1 MLIRVE
7 CTLFASTSMIE
18 SVSAVRQP
26 TVYLIDA
33 SIYIFRAWFSV
44 PDSMR
49 GENGQAVNAVYGFCR
64 FLTEFVERSKA
75 EYVAVAFDESLTQSF
90 RNEIYPQYKM
100 NRELPPED
108 LKAQFKLCRRAA
120 QAAGLYCVGHNRYE
134 ADDLIATLAL
144 SMRDQGFRNVIV
156 SGDKDLTFWWDF
168 ARDRQLNSAGVL
180 DKFGVPPEAIQD
192 YLGLCGDAVDNIPGV
207 PGVGPKTASALLQEF
222 GSMESLYANLNSVA
236 ALKIRGAKT
245 LAGKL
250 RDHQAQAELS
260 KLLATVA
267 YDAPIDAK
275 ATTLRRGSA
284 ERSLLNE
291 LARIMGDRGQGLFD
305 RLSSSAKFIQQAP

>member
-1 MLIRVE
+1 MAGKR
-7 CTLFASTSMIE
+7 S
-18 SVSAVRQP
+18 

-75 EYVAVAFDESLTQSF
+75 EYVAVAFDESLTKSF
-90 RNEIYPQYKM
+90 RNELYPQYKM

-108 LKAQFKLCRRAA
+108 LKAQFKLCRRLAE
-120 QAAGLYCVGHNRYE
+120 AAGLYCVASDRYE

-144 SMRDQGFRNVIV
+144 SMREQGFRNVIV
-156 SGDKDLTFWWDF
+156 SGDKDLAQLLRGDDFWWDF
-168 ARDRQLNSAGVL
+168 ARDRQLDTAGVVE
-180 DKFGVPPEAIQD
+180 KFGVPPKAIQD
-192 YLGLCGDAVDNIPGV
+192 YLGLCGDSVDNIPGV

-222 GSMESLYANLNSVA
+222 DNVENLYANLDSVA
-236 ALKIRGAKT
+236 SLKIRGAKT

-260 KLLATVA
+260 KLLATLA
-267 YDAPIDAK
+267 YDAPIDST
-275 ATTLRRGSA
+275 ATTLRRRSA
-284 ERSLLNE
+284 ERASLSE
-291 LARIMGDRGQGLFD
+291 LGRIMGDRGQGLFD
-305 RLSSSAKFIQQAP
+305 RLSSSAKLAQ

>member
-1 MLIRVE
+1 MTNKV
-7 CTLFASTSMIE
+7 TSASPS
-18 SVSAVRQP
+18 

-75 EYVAVAFDESLTQSF
+75 QYVAVAFDESLTQSF

-108 LKAQFKLCRRAA
+108 LKTQFKLCRRLAE
-120 QAAGLYCVGHNRYE
+120 AAGFYCLGHDRYE

-144 SMRDQGFRNVIV
+144 SMREQGFCNAIV
-156 SGDKDLTFWWDF
+156 SGDKDLAQVLRGEDYWWDF
-168 ARDRQLNSAGVL
+168 ARDRRLDSAGVVE
-180 DKFGVPPEAIQD
+180 KFGVSPQAIQD

-207 PGVGPKTASALLQEF
+207 PGIGPKTASALLQEF
-222 GSMESLYANLNSVA
+222 DSVENLYANLDSVA
-236 ALKIRGAKT
+236 SLKIRGAKT
-245 LAGKL
+245 LAAKL
-250 RDHQAQAELS
+250 REHKAQAELS

-267 YDAPIDAK
+267 YDVPIETK
-275 ATTLRRGSA
+275 ASLLRRLSA
-284 ERSLLNE
+284 ERSSLYE
-291 LARIMGDRGQGLFD
+291 IGKIMGDRGQGLFD
-305 RLSSSAKFIQQAP
+305 RLSTSAKLVQ